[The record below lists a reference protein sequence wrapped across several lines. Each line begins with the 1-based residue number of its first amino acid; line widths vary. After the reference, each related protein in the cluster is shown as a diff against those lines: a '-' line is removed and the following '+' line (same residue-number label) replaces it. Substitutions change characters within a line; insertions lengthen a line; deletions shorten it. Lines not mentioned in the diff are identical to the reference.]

1 MECKKVDMNNKIR
14 IGLFGIGLD
23 TYWGQF
29 DGLLG
34 KLVSY
39 QIRIKDHLELSGA
52 EVTDAGMVDNPDKA
66 IAAAG
71 LFRESGVD
79 MIFLNI
85 STYAL
90 SHNVLPL
97 IQRISCPVIVL
108 NLQPS
113 EAIDYKTFNSMGD
126 RGKMTGEW
134 LSYCQSC
141 VTPEL
146 AGVFNRVGIKYHL
159 ITGYLDEEYV
169 WNEVKEWIDA
179 CSVMKVM
186 KNCRVGVLGHYYN
199 GMLDVYSD
207 ITMLAAAFG
216 SHFELFEFGALKSL
230 RENVSGDET
239 SSKIS
244 RFKEWFNVSEECSSD
259 DIEQSAQSSVAL
271 DRLAE
276 KFRLNALAYYY
287 EGEGDQDYE
296 KIVTTLIPGMTLLT
310 GRNIPVAGECEIKNV
325 LAMKIMDAFD
335 SGGSFS
341 EFYGMDFNDDIILM
355 GHDGPAHF
363 KIAEGKVGLV
373 PLPVFHG
380 KPGKGLSIQMKVA
393 NGPVTLL
400 SVCQDGN
407 GKITLLA
414 AEGES
419 VAGPTLQIANTNSR
433 YKFSLSAREFI
444 NRWSEAG
451 PSHHCAIGMGHR
463 SSEISKL
470 AELLDIRF
478 LRIC

>member
-1 MECKKVDMNNKIR
+1 MGSKVK

-23 TYWGQF
+23 TYWSQF
-29 DGLLG
+29 DGLLD
-34 KLVSY
+34 KLKSF
-39 QIRIKDHLELSGA
+39 QFRIKDHLEQSGT
-52 EVTDAGMVDNPDKA
+52 EVFDAGMVDNPDKA
-66 IAAAG
+66 IEAAG
-71 LFRESGVD
+71 FFQKNEVD
-79 MIFLNI
+79 LIFLNI

-97 IQRISCPVIVL
+97 IQRVNCPVIVL

-113 EAIDYKTFNSMGD
+113 EAIDYEKFNSMGD

-146 AGVFNRVGIKYHL
+146 ASVFNRAGIKYNL

-169 WNEVKEWIDA
+169 WNEIKEWIEA

-186 KNCRVGVLGHYYN
+186 KNTRVGVMGHYYN

-216 SHFELFEFGALKSL
+216 SHFELIEFGALKSL
-230 RENVSGDET
+230 RGKVSDVEVNSEIG
-239 SSKIS
+239 
-244 RFKEWFNVSEECSSD
+244 RFKDWFNVSKECSSD
-259 DIEQSAQSSVAL
+259 DIEQAAISSVAL

-276 KFRLNALAYYY
+276 KFRLGALAYYY
-287 EGEGDQDYE
+287 EGEGDAEYE

-325 LAMKIMDAFD
+325 LAMKIMDAFNT
-335 SGGSFS
+335 GGSFS

-363 KIAEGKVGLV
+363 KIADGKVGLV

-400 SVCQDGN
+400 SVCQGGN
-407 GKITLLA
+407 GRITLLSA
-414 AEGES
+414 QGHS
-419 VAGPTLQIANTNSR
+419 VEGPTLQIGNTNSR
-433 YKFSLSAREFI
+433 YKFPLSAREFI
-444 NRWSEAG
+444 DNWSKAG
-451 PSHHCAIGMGHR
+451 PSHHCAIGVGH
-463 SSEISKL
+463 ISDKICKL
-470 AELLDIRF
+470 ADLLSIEY
-478 LRIC
+478 LSIC

>member
-1 MECKKVDMNNKIR
+1 MENKVR

-23 TYWGQF
+23 TYWPQF
-29 DGLLG
+29 DGLLS
-34 KLVSY
+34 KLISY
-39 QIRIKDHLELSGA
+39 QERIKGQLEQSGGT
-52 EVTDAGMVDNPDKA
+52 VTDAGIVDNPDKA

-71 LFRESGVD
+71 LFQRSEVD
-79 MIFLNI
+79 IVILNI

-97 IQRISCPVIVL
+97 LQRVNCPVLVL

-113 EAIDYKTFNSMGD
+113 RAIDYEKFNAMGD

-146 AGVFNRVGIKYHL
+146 AGVFNRSGIRYHL
-159 ITGYLDEEYV
+159 ITGYLEEPYV
-169 WNEVKEWIDA
+169 WNEIREWVEA
-179 CSVMKVM
+179 CSVMNVI
-186 KNCRVGVLGHYYN
+186 KNSRVGIMGHYYN

-207 ITMLAAAFG
+207 ITKLAAAFG
-216 SHFELFEFGALKSL
+216 SHFELIEFGALKRL
-230 RENVSGDET
+230 REKVTKSEIATKADQFGKWFD
-239 SSKIS
+239 IS
-244 RFKEWFNVSEECSSD
+244 FDCSTD
-259 DIEQSAQSSVAL
+259 DLEQSALSSVAL
-271 DRLAE
+271 DHLTE

-287 EGEGDQDYE
+287 EGDGDAEYE
-296 KIVTTLIPGMTLLT
+296 KIITTLIPGMTLLT

-325 LAMKIMDAFD
+325 LAMKIMDSFS

-341 EFYGMDFNDDIILM
+341 EFYGLDFNEDIVLM

-373 PLPVFHG
+373 PVPVFHG

-400 SVCQDGN
+400 SVCQGADGTI
-407 GKITLLA
+407 KLLTA
-414 AEGES
+414 QGTS
-419 VAGPTLQIANTNSR
+419 VAGPTLQIGNTNSR
-433 YKFSLSAREFI
+433 YKFPIPARNFI
-444 NRWSEAG
+444 NNWSEAG
-451 PSHHCAIGMGHR
+451 PSHHCAIGVGHI
-463 SSEISKL
+463 SQKISKL
-470 AELLDIRF
+470 AELYNIDF
-478 LRIC
+478 ATIC

>member
-1 MECKKVDMNNKIR
+1 MENKVK

-23 TYWGQF
+23 TYWSQF
-29 DGLLG
+29 DELKSFQL
-34 KLVSY
+34 
-39 QIRIKDHLELSGA
+39 RIKDRLEQSGT
-52 EVTDAGMVDNPDKA
+52 EVVDAGIVDNPDKA
-66 IAAAG
+66 IATAG
-71 LFRESGVD
+71 FFRKNGVD
-79 MIFLNI
+79 LIFLNI

-97 IQRISCPVIVL
+97 IQRVSCPVIVL

-113 EAIDYKTFNSMGD
+113 EAIDYEKFNSIGD

-146 AGVFNRVGIKYHL
+146 ASVFNRAGIKYHL

-169 WNEVKEWIDA
+169 WNEIKEWIEA
-179 CSVMKVM
+179 CSVMKVL
-186 KNCRVGVLGHYYN
+186 KNNRVGVMGHYYN

-216 SHFELFEFGALKSL
+216 SHFELIEFGVLKSL
-230 RENVSGDET
+230 RENVSGDEV
-239 SSKIS
+239 SSQID
-244 RFKEWFNVSEECSSD
+244 RFKDWFNVSMECSSG
-259 DIEQSAQSSVAL
+259 DIEQAALSSVAL

-276 KFRLNALAYYY
+276 KFRLGALAYYY
-287 EGEGDQDYE
+287 EGEGDADYE

-325 LAMKIMDAFD
+325 LAMKIMDAFNA
-335 SGGSFS
+335 GGSFS

-355 GHDGPAHF
+355 GHDGPAHI
-363 KIAEGKVGLV
+363 KIADGEVGLV

-400 SVCQDGN
+400 SVCQGGN
-407 GKITLLA
+407 GRITLLTSQ
-414 AEGES
+414 GHS
-419 VAGPTLQIANTNSR
+419 VEGPTLQIGNTNSR
-433 YKFSLSAREFI
+433 YKFPISAREFI
-444 NRWSEAG
+444 DNWSKAG
-451 PSHHCAIGMGHR
+451 PSHHCAIGVGH
-463 SSEISKL
+463 ISHKIRKL
-470 AELLDIRF
+470 ADLFDIEY
-478 LRIC
+478 LSIC